1 VDRGIGLTEWKLA
14 VVGRIVAVA
23 TVATVGPCIS
33 LAAVAEPEHTEAA
46 AGPSE
51 LAVDRLAVAQ
61 ITWPTVLAVEQLFTT
76 IEEQTEQLASLS
88 LAEMAGIFWELVVP

>member
-1 VDRGIGLTEWKLA
+1 MDRGIGLTEWKLA

-23 TVATVGPCIS
+23 TVATVEPCIS

-61 ITWPTVLAVEQLFTT
+61 IT
-76 IEEQTEQLASLS
+76 
-88 LAEMAGIFWELVVP
+88 